1 MILKTFESK
10 KINLDINK
18 IVLFY
23 GQNEGHKEEEISK
36 LLLVNKNREII
47 KYSETEILENSENL
61 YNHILSESLF
71 SQKKVIII
79 NRASDKILKIIE
91 YLNDKSFSDVFII
104 INAKNLEKKS
114 KLRSFFEKSKEFIA
128 MAFYPDNN
136 QTLAKNAALFFN
148 ENKIPMSQENL
159 NLVISKC
166 SGDRG
171 ILENDLNKIK
181 LFSLNKKK
189 ISTDELVKLISLI
202 ENHNI
207 SELIDNCLA
216 KNKNKTIAILN
227 ENRLSNDDCI
237 IITRTFLIKLKR
249 LLRLC
254 ESYQENKNLE
264 STILHAKP
272 PIFWKEKE
280 IVKQQIK
287 SWSLVQIKKSIYE
300 INNIEMEIKKNS
312 SNSLN
317 IITNFIL
324 QIALLKPSS
333 GF

>member
-10 KINLDINK
+10 KINLDVNK

-23 GQNEGHKEEEISK
+23 GQNEGHKKEEISK
-36 LLLVNKNREII
+36 LLIANKNREII
-47 KYSETEILENSENL
+47 KYSENEILENSENL

-71 SQKKVIII
+71 SQKKIII
-79 NRASDKILKIIE
+79 VNRASDKILKIIE
-91 YLNDKSFSDVFII
+91 YLNEKSFSDVFII

-128 MAFYPDNN
+128 IAFYPDNN
-136 QTLAKNAALFFN
+136 QTLAKNAALFFK
-148 ENKIPMSQENL
+148 ENKIPISQENL

-171 ILENDLNKIK
+171 ILKNDLNKIK

>member
-10 KINLDINK
+10 KINLDTNK

-23 GQNEGHKEEEISK
+23 GQNDGHKEEEISK
-36 LLLVNKNREII
+36 ILITNKNREII
-47 KYSETEILENSENL
+47 KYTENEVLENSENF
-61 YNHILSESLF
+61 YNNILSESFF
-71 SQKKVIII
+71 SQKKILIV
-79 NRASDKILKIIE
+79 NRASDKIFKIIE

-114 KLRSFFEKSKEFIA
+114 KLRSFFEKSKELITI
-128 MAFYPDNN
+128 AFYPDNN
-136 QTLAKNAALFFN
+136 QTLMRNAALFFK
-148 ENKIPMSQENL
+148 ENKIPISQENL

-171 ILENDLNKIK
+171 ILKNDLNKIK

-189 ISTDELVKLISLI
+189 ITTDELIKLISLI

-216 KNKNKTIAILN
+216 KNKNKTIYILN
-227 ENRLSNDDCI
+227 ENHLSTDDCI
-237 IITRTFLIKLKR
+237 IITRTFSIKLKR
-249 LLRLC
+249 LLKLC
-254 ESYQENKNLE
+254 ELYKETKNLE
-264 STILHAKP
+264 STISNAKP
-272 PIFWKEKE
+272 PVFWKDKE
-280 IVKQQIK
+280 IVKKQIS
-287 SWSLVQIKKSIYE
+287 SWSIEQIKKSIYE
-300 INNIEMEIKKNS
+300 INNIEIEIKKNY

-324 QIALLKPSS
+324 QITLLKPSS

>member
-10 KINLDINK
+10 KINLDINR

-23 GQNEGHKEEEISK
+23 GQNEGHKNEEIYK
-36 LLLVNKNREII
+36 LLTANKNREII
-47 KYSETEILENSENL
+47 KYSENEILENSENI

-71 SQKKVIII
+71 SQKKIII
-79 NRASDKILKIIE
+79 VNRASDKILKIIE
-91 YLNDKSFSDVFII
+91 YLNEKSFSDVFII

-128 MAFYPDNN
+128 IAFYPDNN

-148 ENKIPMSQENL
+148 VNKIPMTQENL

-189 ISTDELVKLISLI
+189 ISTDELIKLISLI

-237 IITRTFLIKLKR
+237 IMTRTFLIKLKR

>member
-10 KINLDINK
+10 KINLDVNK

-23 GQNEGHKEEEISK
+23 GQNEGHKKEEISK
-36 LLLVNKNREII
+36 LLIANKNREII

>member
-1 MILKTFESK
+1 MILKAFESK
-10 KINLDINK
+10 KINLDTNK

-23 GQNEGHKEEEISK
+23 GQYEGHKEEEISK
-36 LLLVNKNREII
+36 LLTTNKNREII
-47 KYSETEILENSENL
+47 KYSENEVLEDSENF

-71 SQKKVIII
+71 SQKKVITI

-91 YLNDKSFSDVFII
+91 YLNNKNFSDVFII

-114 KLRSFFEKSKEFIA
+114 KLRSFFEKSKKFISI
-128 MAFYPDNN
+128 AFYPDNN
-136 QTLAKNAALFFN
+136 QTLAKYAALFFK
-148 ENKIPMSQENL
+148 ENKIHMSQENL
-159 NLVISKC
+159 NFVISKC

-189 ISTDELVKLISLI
+189 ISTDELIKLVSLI
-202 ENHNI
+202 ENHDI

-227 ENRLSNDDCI
+227 ENRLSNDDCV

-254 ESYQENKNLE
+254 ETYEENKNLE
-264 STILHAKP
+264 STIFHAKP

-287 SWSLVQIKKSIYE
+287 GWSIVEIKKSIYE
-300 INNIEMEIKKNS
+300 INNIEMEIKKNY

-317 IITNFIL
+317 IVTNFIL
-324 QIALLKPSS
+324 HIALLKPSS

>member
-104 INAKNLEKKS
+104 INSKNLEKKS
-114 KLRSFFEKSKEFIA
+114 KLRSFFEKSKEFISI
-128 MAFYPDNN
+128 AFYPDNN
-136 QTLAKNAALFFN
+136 QTLEKNAALFFK

-171 ILENDLNKIK
+171 ILENELNKIK

-189 ISTDELVKLISLI
+189 ISTNELIKLISLI

-249 LLRLC
+249 LLKLC

-287 SWSLVQIKKSIYE
+287 SWSLGQIKKSIYE

>member
-10 KINLDINK
+10 KINLDTNK

-23 GQNEGHKEEEISK
+23 GQNEGHKKEEISK
-36 LLLVNKNREII
+36 LLIANKNREII
-47 KYSETEILENSENL
+47 KYSENEILENSENF

-71 SQKKVIII
+71 SQKKIII
-79 NRASDKILKIIE
+79 VNRASDKILKIIE
-91 YLNDKSFSDVFII
+91 YLNEKSFSDVFII

-128 MAFYPDNN
+128 IAFYPDNN
-136 QTLAKNAALFFN
+136 QTLAKNAALFFK

-159 NLVISKC
+159 NLVISKS

-189 ISTDELVKLISLI
+189 ISTDELIRLISLI

-216 KNKNKTIAILN
+216 KNKNKTISILN
-227 ENRLSNDDCI
+227 ENRLSNDDCV

-254 ESYQENKNLE
+254 ETYKENKNLE
-264 STILHAKP
+264 STILYAKP

-280 IVKQQIK
+280 IVKQQIE
-287 SWSLVQIKKSIYE
+287 SWSIVQIRKSIYE
-300 INNIEMEIKKNS
+300 INKVEMEIKKNY
-312 SNSLN
+312 SNSIN

-324 QIALLKPSS
+324 QMALLKPSS
-333 GF
+333 SF

>member
-91 YLNDKSFSDVFII
+91 YLNEKSFSDVFII

-128 MAFYPDNN
+128 IAFYPDNN

>member
-10 KINLDINK
+10 KINLDVNK

-23 GQNEGHKEEEISK
+23 GQNEGHKKEEISK
-36 LLLVNKNREII
+36 LLIANKNREII
-47 KYSETEILENSENL
+47 KYSENEILENSENL
-61 YNHILSESLF
+61 HNHILSESLF
-71 SQKKVIII
+71 SQKKIIII

-91 YLNDKSFSDVFII
+91 YLNEKSFSDVFII

-114 KLRSFFEKSKEFIA
+114 KLRSFFEKSKEFITI
-128 MAFYPDNN
+128 AFYPDNN

-189 ISTDELVKLISLI
+189 ISTDELIKLISLI

>member
-10 KINLDINK
+10 KINLDVNK

-23 GQNEGHKEEEISK
+23 GQNEGHKKEEISK
-36 LLLVNKNREII
+36 LLIANKNREII
-47 KYSETEILENSENL
+47 KYSENEILENSENL
-61 YNHILSESLF
+61 NNHILSESLF
-71 SQKKVIII
+71 SQKKIII
-79 NRASDKILKIIE
+79 VNRASDKILKIIE
-91 YLNDKSFSDVFII
+91 YLNEKSFSDVFII

-128 MAFYPDNN
+128 IAFYPDNN

-189 ISTDELVKLISLI
+189 ISTDELIKLISLI

>member
-23 GQNEGHKEEEISK
+23 GQNEGHKKEEISK
-36 LLLVNKNREII
+36 LLIANKNRDII
-47 KYSETEILENSENL
+47 KYSENEILENSENL

-71 SQKKVIII
+71 SQKKIII
-79 NRASDKILKIIE
+79 VNRASDKILKIIE
-91 YLNDKSFSDVFII
+91 YLNEKSFSDVFII

-114 KLRSFFEKSKEFIA
+114 KLRSFFEKSKEFITI
-128 MAFYPDNN
+128 AFYPDNN

-171 ILENDLNKIK
+171 ILENNLNKIK

-189 ISTDELVKLISLI
+189 ISTDELIKLISLI

-287 SWSLVQIKKSIYE
+287 SWSIVQIKKSIYE

-324 QIALLKPSS
+324 QITLLKPSS

>member
-10 KINLDINK
+10 KINLDVNK

-23 GQNEGHKEEEISK
+23 GQNEGHKKEEISK
-36 LLLVNKNREII
+36 LLIANKNREII
-47 KYSETEILENSENL
+47 KYSENEILENSENL

-71 SQKKVIII
+71 SQKKIII
-79 NRASDKILKIIE
+79 VNRASDKILKIIE

-114 KLRSFFEKSKEFIA
+114 KLRSFFEKSKEFISIP
-128 MAFYPDNN
+128 FYPDNN
-136 QTLAKNAALFFN
+136 QTLAKNAALFFK

-189 ISTDELVKLISLI
+189 ISTDELIKLISLI

-300 INNIEMEIKKNS
+300 INNIEIEIKKNY

-324 QIALLKPSS
+324 QITLLKPSS

>member
-10 KINLDINK
+10 KINLDVNK

-23 GQNEGHKEEEISK
+23 GQNEGHKKEEISK
-36 LLLVNKNREII
+36 LLIANKNREII
-47 KYSETEILENSENL
+47 KYSENEILENSENL
-61 YNHILSESLF
+61 YNHILSKSLF
-71 SQKKVIII
+71 SQKKIII
-79 NRASDKILKIIE
+79 VNRASDKILKIIE
-91 YLNDKSFSDVFII
+91 YLNEKSFSDVFII

-114 KLRSFFEKSKEFIA
+114 KLRSFFEKSKEFITI
-128 MAFYPDNN
+128 AFYPDNN

-189 ISTDELVKLISLI
+189 ISTDELIKLISLI

-264 STILHAKP
+264 STILHSKP

>member
-10 KINLDINK
+10 KINLDVNK

-23 GQNEGHKEEEISK
+23 GQNEGHKKEEISK
-36 LLLVNKNREII
+36 LLIANKNREII
-47 KYSETEILENSENL
+47 KYSENEILENSENL

-71 SQKKVIII
+71 SQKKIII
-79 NRASDKILKIIE
+79 VNRASDKILKIIE
-91 YLNDKSFSDVFII
+91 YLNEKSFSDVFII

-128 MAFYPDNN
+128 IAFYPDNN

-189 ISTDELVKLISLI
+189 ISTDELIKLISLI

-333 GF
+333 SF

>member
-10 KINLDINK
+10 KINLDVNK

-104 INAKNLEKKS
+104 INSKNLEKKS
-114 KLRSFFEKSKEFIA
+114 KLRSFFEKSKEFISI
-128 MAFYPDNN
+128 AFYPDNN
-136 QTLAKNAALFFN
+136 QTLEKNAALFFR

-171 ILENDLNKIK
+171 ILENELNKIK

-189 ISTDELVKLISLI
+189 ISTNELIKLISLI

-216 KNKNKTIAILN
+216 KNKNKTMAILN

-249 LLRLC
+249 LLKLC
-254 ESYQENKNLE
+254 ETYQENKNLE
-264 STILHAKP
+264 STIMHAKP

-287 SWSLVQIKKSIYE
+287 SWSIIQLKKSIYE
-300 INNIEMEIKKNS
+300 INNIEMEIKKNY

-324 QIALLKPSS
+324 QIALFKPSS

>member
-10 KINLDINK
+10 KINLDVNK

-23 GQNEGHKEEEISK
+23 GQNEGHKKEEISK
-36 LLLVNKNREII
+36 LLIANKNREII
-47 KYSETEILENSENL
+47 KYSENEILENSENL
-61 YNHILSESLF
+61 NNHILSESLF
-71 SQKKVIII
+71 SQKKIIII

-91 YLNDKSFSDVFII
+91 YLNEKSFSDVFII

-114 KLRSFFEKSKEFIA
+114 KLRSFFEKSKEFITI
-128 MAFYPDNN
+128 AFYPDNN

-189 ISTDELVKLISLI
+189 ISTDELIKLISLI

-264 STILHAKP
+264 STILRAKP

-312 SNSLN
+312 LNSLN

>member
-10 KINLDINK
+10 KINLDVNK

-23 GQNEGHKEEEISK
+23 GQNEGHKKEEISK
-36 LLLVNKNREII
+36 LLIANKNREII
-47 KYSETEILENSENL
+47 KYSENEILENSENL

-71 SQKKVIII
+71 SQKKIII
-79 NRASDKILKIIE
+79 VNRASDKILKIIE
-91 YLNDKSFSDVFII
+91 YLNEKSFSDVFII

-114 KLRSFFEKSKEFIA
+114 KLRSFFEKSKEFITI
-128 MAFYPDNN
+128 AFYPDNN

-207 SELIDNCLA
+207 TELIDNCLA
-216 KNKNKTIAILN
+216 KNKNKTITILN

-300 INNIEMEIKKNS
+300 INNIEMEIKKNY

-324 QIALLKPSS
+324 QIALFKPSS

>member
-23 GQNEGHKEEEISK
+23 GQNEGHKKEEISK
-36 LLLVNKNREII
+36 LLIANKNREII
-47 KYSETEILENSENL
+47 KYSENEILENSENL

-71 SQKKVIII
+71 SQKKIII
-79 NRASDKILKIIE
+79 VNRASDKILKIIE
-91 YLNDKSFSDVFII
+91 YLNEKSFSDVFII

-114 KLRSFFEKSKEFIA
+114 KLRSFFEKSKEFITI
-128 MAFYPDNN
+128 AFYPDNN

-189 ISTDELVKLISLI
+189 ISTDELIKLISLI

-333 GF
+333 SF

>member
-10 KINLDINK
+10 KINLDVNK

-23 GQNEGHKEEEISK
+23 GQNEGHKKEEISK
-36 LLLVNKNREII
+36 LLIANKTREII
-47 KYSETEILENSENL
+47 KYSENEILENSENL

-71 SQKKVIII
+71 SQKKIIII

-91 YLNDKSFSDVFII
+91 YLNEKSFSDVFII
-104 INAKNLEKKS
+104 INAKILEKKS
-114 KLRSFFEKSKEFIA
+114 KLRAFFEKSKEFIA
-128 MAFYPDNN
+128 IAFYPDNN

>member
-1 MILKTFESK
+1 MT
-10 KINLDINK
+10 
-18 IVLFY
+18 
-23 GQNEGHKEEEISK
+23 
-36 LLLVNKNREII
+36 
-47 KYSETEILENSENL
+47 
-61 YNHILSESLF
+61 
-71 SQKKVIII
+71 
-79 NRASDKILKIIE
+79 
-91 YLNDKSFSDVFII
+91 
-104 INAKNLEKKS
+104 
-114 KLRSFFEKSKEFIA
+114 
-128 MAFYPDNN
+128 
-136 QTLAKNAALFFN
+136 
-148 ENKIPMSQENL
+148 QENL

>member
-10 KINLDINK
+10 KINLDVNK

-23 GQNEGHKEEEISK
+23 GQNEGHKKEEITK
-36 LLLVNKNREII
+36 LLIANKNREII
-47 KYSETEILENSENL
+47 KYSENEILENSENL

-71 SQKKVIII
+71 SQKKIII
-79 NRASDKILKIIE
+79 VNRASDKILKIIE
-91 YLNDKSFSDVFII
+91 YLNEKSFSDVFII

-114 KLRSFFEKSKEFIA
+114 KLRSFFEKSKEFITI
-128 MAFYPDNN
+128 AFYPDNN

-148 ENKIPMSQENL
+148 VNKIPMTQENL

-189 ISTDELVKLISLI
+189 ISTDELIKLISLI

-312 SNSLN
+312 LNSLN

>member
-23 GQNEGHKEEEISK
+23 GQNEGHKKEEISK
-36 LLLVNKNREII
+36 LLIANKNREII
-47 KYSETEILENSENL
+47 KYSENEILENSENL

-71 SQKKVIII
+71 SQKKIII
-79 NRASDKILKIIE
+79 VNRASDKILKIIE
-91 YLNDKSFSDVFII
+91 YLNEKSFSDVFII

-114 KLRSFFEKSKEFIA
+114 KLRSFFEKSKEFITI
-128 MAFYPDNN
+128 AFYPDNN

-189 ISTDELVKLISLI
+189 ISTDELIKLISLI

>member
-10 KINLDINK
+10 KINLDTNK

-23 GQNEGHKEEEISK
+23 GQNDGHKEEEISK
-36 LLLVNKNREII
+36 ILITNKNREII
-47 KYSETEILENSENL
+47 KYTENEVLENSENF
-61 YNHILSESLF
+61 YNNILSESFF
-71 SQKKVIII
+71 SQKKILIV
-79 NRASDKILKIIE
+79 NRASDKIFKIIE

-114 KLRSFFEKSKEFIA
+114 KLRSFFEKSKELITI
-128 MAFYPDNN
+128 AFYPDNN
-136 QTLAKNAALFFN
+136 QTLMRNAALFFK
-148 ENKIPMSQENL
+148 ENKIPISQENL

-171 ILENDLNKIK
+171 ILKNDLNKIK

-189 ISTDELVKLISLI
+189 ITTDELIKLISLI

-216 KNKNKTIAILN
+216 KNKNKTIYILN
-227 ENRLSNDDCI
+227 ENHLSADDCI
-237 IITRTFLIKLKR
+237 IITRTFSIKLKR
-249 LLRLC
+249 LLKLC
-254 ESYQENKNLE
+254 ELYKETKNLE
-264 STILHAKP
+264 STISNAKP
-272 PIFWKEKE
+272 PVFWKDKE
-280 IVKQQIK
+280 IVKKQIS
-287 SWSLVQIKKSIYE
+287 SWSIEQIKKSIYE
-300 INNIEMEIKKNS
+300 INNIEIEIKKNY

-324 QIALLKPSS
+324 QITLLKPSS